1 MKKIYAILFFI
12 AVSMSTVTAQNKDT
26 KAADKHF
33 DRLEYTDAIE
43 DYEKLIKR
51 GKADSYVYE
60 RLATAYYNIND
71 TENAAKYYKRVVDQK
86 GVDAESVYNYAQAL
100 RANGKFMEA
109 GNAMQQFANMKP
121 RDSRA
126 KDFMANPNYMPAL
139 LDNSPRYTVANAGD
153 INSEYS
159 EFGGT
164 MNGNTFYFSS
174 ARNKSRRSY
183 GWNDQPY
190 LDIYSATKTDEVIG
204 SAELIPGDVNTK
216 YHEGTVAFSA
226 DGNRIYFDRNN
237 YYKGKYSKD
246 EEGVNQLSI
255 YTAQLVNGKWA
266 DVKPVPFN
274 DKNYSTG
281 HPTLSKDGKTLYF
294 VSDRPGGV
302 GSSDIYSV
310 SVAANGSFGTPQNM
324 SAVNT
329 EGKEVFPF
337 IADSGALFFSSD
349 GHLGL
354 GGLDV
359 FSYADGEVTNLAM
372 PVNSSGD
379 DFAFSIDESTMTGF
393 VSSDRQGGK
402 GSDDIY
408 MVNEIPSCD
417 VEIVATVID
426 NTTGDAISGAQ
437 VDIYD
442 AQRNKLGTEMSNS
455 SGQVVFMGVCD
466 EVYGLTA
473 QKEGYESGTASASS
487 STAGPLAVTVG
498 MNPIE
503 EIIVEDRVV
512 LNPIYFDLDK
522 SNIKPQAAF
531 ELDKL
536 VQIMKKYPTMVIKIE
551 SHTDNRAG
559 DNYNMK
565 LSDRRAKS
573 TMQYVISKGIDASR
587 LSAEGKGESQP
598 LVACGGSCT
607 EAQHQQNRRS
617 DFIIIER

>member
-12 AVSMSTVTAQNKDT
+12 AVSLPTITAQNKDT
-26 KAADKHF
+26 KPADKHF
-33 DRLEYTDAIE
+33 DRLEYTDAID

-51 GKADSYVYE
+51 GKADAYVYE
-60 RLATAYYNIND
+60 RLATAYYNLND

-86 GVDAESVYNYAQAL
+86 GVDSESVYNYAQSL
-100 RANGKFMEA
+100 RAQGKFTEA
-109 GNAMQQFANMKP
+109 SNAMKQFANMKP
-121 RDSRA
+121 RDTRA
-126 KDFMANPNYMPAL
+126 VKYMKNPNYMPAL
-139 LDNSPRYTVANAGD
+139 LDNSPKYTVVNAGD

-159 EFGGT
+159 EFGGS
-164 MNGNTFYFSS
+164 MSGNTFYFSS

-226 DGNRIYFDRNN
+226 DGKRMYFDRNN
-237 YYKGKYSKD
+237 YFKGKYAKD
-246 EEGVNQLSI
+246 EDGVNQLSL
-255 YTAQLVNGKWA
+255 YTAEWINGKWA
-266 DVKPVPFN
+266 DVTPVPFN

-281 HPTLSKDGKTLYF
+281 HPSLSKDGKTLYF

-302 GSSDIYSV
+302 GSSDIYKV
-310 SVAANGSFGTPQNM
+310 SVDANGNFGSPENM
-324 SAVNT
+324 STVNT

-337 IADSGALFFSSD
+337 VADSGALFFSSD

-359 FSYADGEVTNLAM
+359 FKYTDGRVSNLAM
-372 PVNSSGD
+372 PINSSSD
-379 DFAFSIDESTMTGF
+379 DFAFTMNESTMTGF

-417 VEIVATVID
+417 IEIVATVID
-426 NTTGDAISGAQ
+426 TATGDAIAGAQ
-437 VDIYD
+437 VDMYD
-442 AQRNKLGTEMSNS
+442 AQRNKLGTKMSNG

-466 EVYGLTA
+466 ETYGLTA
-473 QKEGYESGTASASS
+473 QKDGYESGTASASS
-487 STAGPLAVTVG
+487 PTAGPVAVTIG
-498 MNPIE
+498 LNPIE

-512 LNPIYFDLDK
+512 LNPIFFDLDK

-536 VQIMKKYPTMVIKIE
+536 VQVMKKYPTMVVRIE

-559 DNYNMK
+559 DRYNMN
-565 LSDRRAKS
+565 LSERRAKS

-587 LSAEGKGESQP
+587 LSAVGKGESEL
-598 LVACGGSCT
+598 LVDCGGSCS
-607 EAQHQQNRRS
+607 EAQHQKNRRS
-617 DFIIIER
+617 DFIIEQR